1 MIFSLISHDPT
12 LSSLLSSARETLPL
26 PAFPIAAVRLRL
38 SPALE
43 LQPRGTPGFAGSA
56 GSCLRRGRSQA
67 SSFSLL
73 HAAAEHVWREES
85 LRFYFSHH
93 RRLPSSIP
101 HWPPLGFA
109 RDTFSPDGFRA
120 R

>member
-1 MIFSLISHDPT
+1 MFFSLISHDPV
-12 LSSLLSSARETLPL
+12 LAFLLQTARETLAL
-26 PAFPIAAVRLRL
+26 PAFPNAAVQLRL

-73 HAAAEHVWREES
+73 HAAAEHVWREEF

-101 HWPPLGFA
+101 HRPPLG
-109 RDTFSPDGFRA
+109 
-120 R
+120 